1 MKKVKKIPNCCSYNS
16 PGFTYSQPF
25 QTDAQ
30 MVLDLKLSYEHPP
43 NGCAVLFA
51 FQGSSLHLWPPGS
64 ETGER
69 SVSVRAKNPL
79 IGASFCGQLLRKLQL
94 HARIKGRFSYIGIL
108 LFSFPETMIE

>member
-43 NGCAVLFA
+43 
-51 FQGSSLHLWPPGS
+51 
-64 ETGER
+64 
-69 SVSVRAKNPL
+69 RAKDFFEKCYYDSMVFVIVRTFL
-79 IGASFCGQLLRKLQL
+79 S
-94 HARIKGRFSYIGIL
+94 
-108 LFSFPETMIE
+108 

>member
-43 NGCAVLFA
+43 NAAVFFILRLLVN
-51 FQGSSLHLWPPGS
+51 SYRCNVW
-64 ETGER
+64 
-69 SVSVRAKNPL
+69 VSTVVPV
-79 IGASFCGQLLRKLQL
+79 
-94 HARIKGRFSYIGIL
+94 
-108 LFSFPETMIE
+108 

>member
-43 NGCAVLFA
+43 NAARFIC
-51 FQGSSLHLWPPGS
+51 SK
-64 ETGER
+64 ETF
-69 SVSVRAKNPL
+69 L
-79 IGASFCGQLLRKLQL
+79 IT
-94 HARIKGRFSYIGIL
+94 
-108 LFSFPETMIE
+108 P

>member
-43 NGCAVLFA
+43 KNRGSFVCSLLA
-51 FQGSSLHLWPPGS
+51 FGMSGLCVFIVM
-64 ETGER
+64 R
-69 SVSVRAKNPL
+69 
-79 IGASFCGQLLRKLQL
+79 LL
-94 HARIKGRFSYIGIL
+94 S
-108 LFSFPETMIE
+108 

>member
-43 NGCAVLFA
+43 NATPVFYSVPACHPQTVLSFVSKDRREIYC
-51 FQGSSLHLWPPGS
+51 FGLGSQ
-64 ETGER
+64 
-69 SVSVRAKNPL
+69 
-79 IGASFCGQLLRKLQL
+79 SFRHIL
-94 HARIKGRFSYIGIL
+94 HAA
-108 LFSFPETMIE
+108 

>member
-43 NGCAVLFA
+43 KAALF
-51 FQGSSLHLWPPGS
+51 FMY
-64 ETGER
+64 
-69 SVSVRAKNPL
+69 KN
-79 IGASFCGQLLRKLQL
+79 R
-94 HARIKGRFSYIGIL
+94 RICYIIN
-108 LFSFPETMIE
+108 SN

>member
-43 NGCAVLFA
+43 KQPRFLPEKFPY
-51 FQGSSLHLWPPGS
+51 GSNMGQKRFLDDSRVKG
-64 ETGER
+64 
-69 SVSVRAKNPL
+69 NPQKRR
-79 IGASFCGQLLRKLQL
+79 C
-94 HARIKGRFSYIGIL
+94 
-108 LFSFPETMIE
+108 

>member
-43 NGCAVLFA
+43 K
-51 FQGSSLHLWPPGS
+51 P
-64 ETGER
+64 
-69 SVSVRAKNPL
+69 
-79 IGASFCGQLLRKLQL
+79 
-94 HARIKGRFSYIGIL
+94 
-108 LFSFPETMIE
+108 

>member
-43 NGCAVLFA
+43 NDPLSVFYEKENE
-51 FQGSSLHLWPPGS
+51 QEHESLVVITNNYRW
-64 ETGER
+64 
-69 SVSVRAKNPL
+69 
-79 IGASFCGQLLRKLQL
+79 FLLNK
-94 HARIKGRFSYIGIL
+94 
-108 LFSFPETMIE
+108 

>member
-43 NGCAVLFA
+43 KGAA
-51 FQGSSLHLWPPGS
+51 FFFFRL
-64 ETGER
+64 
-69 SVSVRAKNPL
+69 
-79 IGASFCGQLLRKLQL
+79 
-94 HARIKGRFSYIGIL
+94 
-108 LFSFPETMIE
+108 PEP

>member
-43 NGCAVLFA
+43 KARSFLVYCRVLKAYGHIEEKSSFDRKPVIRYEFA
-51 FQGSSLHLWPPGS
+51 SLS
-64 ETGER
+64 D
-69 SVSVRAKNPL
+69 
-79 IGASFCGQLLRKLQL
+79 LRVN
-94 HARIKGRFSYIGIL
+94 HSA
-108 LFSFPETMIE
+108 

>member
-43 NGCAVLFA
+43 NRALSFLLPAGAAYGMIGTGICVL
-51 FQGSSLHLWPPGS
+51 
-64 ETGER
+64 GER
-69 SVSVRAKNPL
+69 DYD
-79 IGASFCGQLLRKLQL
+79 
-94 HARIKGRFSYIGIL
+94 H
-108 LFSFPETMIE
+108 

>member
-43 NGCAVLFA
+43 NRRAFIRLNQRIYSGIAISEKHVLNTT
-51 FQGSSLHLWPPGS
+51 
-64 ETGER
+64 E
-69 SVSVRAKNPL
+69 VVL
-79 IGASFCGQLLRKLQL
+79 IGGLFRMICLVSDNFCMTLLYDVFLQKKSCRTAVTDEVYL
-94 HARIKGRFSYIGIL
+94 AT
-108 LFSFPETMIE
+108 EV

>member
-43 NGCAVLFA
+43 KARKAFFYISFLCTNG
-51 FQGSSLHLWPPGS
+51 
-64 ETGER
+64 
-69 SVSVRAKNPL
+69 
-79 IGASFCGQLLRKLQL
+79 LRKTDLFY
-94 HARIKGRFSYIGIL
+94 IKQ
-108 LFSFPETMIE
+108 M

>member
-43 NGCAVLFA
+43 NGSAHF
-51 FQGSSLHLWPPGS
+51 SLTS
-64 ETGER
+64 MTFVNTGR
-69 SVSVRAKNPL
+69 LCLPA
-79 IGASFCGQLLRKLQL
+79 
-94 HARIKGRFSYIGIL
+94 
-108 LFSFPETMIE
+108 

>member
-43 NGCAVLFA
+43 KCRLFLFVL
-51 FQGSSLHLWPPGS
+51 
-64 ETGER
+64 
-69 SVSVRAKNPL
+69 VREKICVIL
-79 IGASFCGQLLRKLQL
+79 
-94 HARIKGRFSYIGIL
+94 RIKEVLMKLSSRM
-108 LFSFPETMIE
+108 ERRK

>member
-43 NGCAVLFA
+43 NASEFFAAFHMVFKESREVFFLPAVH
-51 FQGSSLHLWPPGS
+51 SS
-64 ETGER
+64 
-69 SVSVRAKNPL
+69 
-79 IGASFCGQLLRKLQL
+79 F
-94 HARIKGRFSYIGIL
+94 
-108 LFSFPETMIE
+108 

>member
-43 NGCAVLFA
+43 NG
-51 FQGSSLHLWPPGS
+51 
-64 ETGER
+64 R
-69 SVSVRAKNPL
+69 SFFVD
-79 IGASFCGQLLRKLQL
+79 I
-94 HARIKGRFSYIGIL
+94 
-108 LFSFPETMIE
+108 

>member
-43 NGCAVLFA
+43 KGAFFPLTVLSAFIRSREFFPAGVKDILYIFVGHDGELSDVAVFPVAYLPDLV
-51 FQGSSLHLWPPGS
+51 GD
-64 ETGER
+64 
-69 SVSVRAKNPL
+69 
-79 IGASFCGQLLRKLQL
+79 
-94 HARIKGRFSYIGIL
+94 YIEL
-108 LFSFPETMIE
+108 

>member
-43 NGCAVLFA
+43 NGRRFFISMRGTIVASIAAVHTA
-51 FQGSSLHLWPPGS
+51 
-64 ETGER
+64 
-69 SVSVRAKNPL
+69 
-79 IGASFCGQLLRKLQL
+79 ASFYQATSVL
-94 HARIKGRFSYIGIL
+94 HHRL
-108 LFSFPETMIE
+108 LFRGEAPLRPLPFLSARAVSYDI

>member
-43 NGCAVLFA
+43 NAAGVLRAGTRSCRVLVFQLEAVEGRLALVQQAVFAGKADHGAGELAVGAVL
-51 FQGSSLHLWPPGS
+51 
-64 ETGER
+64 
-69 SVSVRAKNPL
+69 V
-79 IGASFCGQLLRKLQL
+79 
-94 HARIKGRFSYIGIL
+94 
-108 LFSFPETMIE
+108 

>member
-43 NGCAVLFA
+43 KPGQFYVVFRPAVII
-51 FQGSSLHLWPPGS
+51 SP
-64 ETGER
+64 
-69 SVSVRAKNPL
+69 
-79 IGASFCGQLLRKLQL
+79 FCR
-94 HARIKGRFSYIGIL
+94 
-108 LFSFPETMIE
+108 

>member
-43 NGCAVLFA
+43 KRSLFLLSGVCPESGR
-51 FQGSSLHLWPPGS
+51 QRG
-64 ETGER
+64 
-69 SVSVRAKNPL
+69 VRL
-79 IGASFCGQLLRKLQL
+79 EL
-94 HARIKGRFSYIGIL
+94 
-108 LFSFPETMIE
+108 T

>member
-43 NGCAVLFA
+43 K
-51 FQGSSLHLWPPGS
+51 PPGFI
-64 ETGER
+64 
-69 SVSVRAKNPL
+69 L
-79 IGASFCGQLLRKLQL
+79 FFLQMRL
-94 HARIKGRFSYIGIL
+94 L
-108 LFSFPETMIE
+108 LFQLPFFLSFFHTGYYDTG

>member
-43 NGCAVLFA
+43 NRQHFFVRSDPDASCPKFTEKIFRSAKHEGIHSRSKSSCGIRRHVIREHALLC
-51 FQGSSLHLWPPGS
+51 FQT
-64 ETGER
+64 E
-69 SVSVRAKNPL
+69 A
-79 IGASFCGQLLRKLQL
+79 
-94 HARIKGRFSYIGIL
+94 
-108 LFSFPETMIE
+108 